1 MIIKG
6 QKKAKLKHYGS
17 EKISTLRFS
26 HLQKKSYPIVIV
38 SNESEKMLTAR
49 QKGKW
54 SY

>member
-1 MIIKG
+1 MD
-6 QKKAKLKHYGS
+6 LKRFQL
-17 EKISTLRFS
+17 IDFS

-38 SNESEKMLTAR
+38 SNESEKMQTAR